1 MIRFTTAL
9 LMLVIGTTLTTT
21 AIAQDWWAG
30 CNPQAPW
37 CRRLS
42 SDPPQENVRSQWAP
56 GYVAPAHRGSM
67 YMYVPPHRSTHL
79 AK

>member
-30 CNPQAPW
+30 CNPQARW

-42 SDPPQENVRSQWAP
+42 SPDQRHAAQQRSF
-56 GYVAPAHRGSM
+56 HRHATHH
-67 YMYVPPHRSTHL
+67 HRTGHHSG
-79 AK
+79 

>member
-9 LMLVIGTTLTTT
+9 LMLGIGTAMTTI

-30 CNPQAPW
+30 CNPQARW

-42 SDPPQENVRSQWAP
+42 GSDQLRT
-56 GYVAPAHRGSM
+56 PALSSRAGAM
-67 YMYVPPHRSTHL
+67 L
-79 AK
+79 